1 MSKDSVTK
9 ADLAA
14 QSEGLRS
21 IIHENTRDLLAHQQQ
36 SLEPIRQ
43 SMDEAHTK
51 LDALAEDMAKVKL
64 AVVDL
69 LATDRHIH
77 NLVREL
83 KAQNI
88 ALDESK
94 IFAA

>member
-1 MSKDSVTK
+1 
-9 ADLAA
+9 
-14 QSEGLRS
+14 
-21 IIHENTRDLLAHQQQ
+21 
-36 SLEPIRQ
+36 
-43 SMDEAHTK
+43 MDARFGKVDERLNGIDTK

-69 LATDRHIH
+69 LATDRHMH

-88 ALDESK
+88 AVDEAK
-94 IFAA
+94 IFAQ